1 MGFIGWVISIV
12 VVAIICR
19 ALRSKWEAVDWIA
32 YLLYLLVLILFVCTW
47 VSEGFWAA
55 LLTGLLGCLAIAIL
69 FGIGG
74 GTEVR
79 MFGHKYTLTCDKCGY
94 ENLEITEYTDLGVV
108 TRCKRCGET
117 CHHILNH

>member
-1 MGFIGWVISIV
+1 MGFIGWAISIV

-19 ALRSKWEAVDWIA
+19 ALRSIWEAVDWIA
-32 YLLYLLVLILFVCTW
+32 YLLVLILFIGIW

-55 LLTGLLGCLAIAIL
+55 LLAGFLGCLAIALL
-69 FGIGG
+69 FGIGS

-79 MFGHKYTLTCDKCGY
+79 KFGHKYTLTCNKCGY
-94 ENLEITEYTDLGVV
+94 DNLEITEHTDLGVV
-108 TRCKRCGET
+108 TRCKRCGQI